1 MEKDIKNIVN
11 IASYMNYEAWKTNAT
26 TLNKGRVEA
35 ERRRVA
41 QEESKRSEDRNVEKI
56 VAQLKK
62 AIERLNVELKL
73 DVDRESNTVV
83 VKVLDPE
90 TKKIIRQIPE
100 EELLEIRKR
109 MKELIG
115 VLYDRES

>member
-26 TLNKGRVEA
+26 RGVEA

>member
-1 MEKDIKNIVN
+1 MEKDIKNIVSMTGY
-11 IASYMNYEAWKTNAT
+11 INYEMWKTSGGT
-26 TLNKGRVEA
+26 SNKGAANTERKVWIREEA
-35 ERRRVA
+35 R
-41 QEESKRSEDRNVEKI
+41 KSEDKTVEKI

-73 DVDRESNTVV
+73 EVDRDSNTVV
-83 VKVLDPE
+83 VKVVEPE

-109 MKELIG
+109 MEELIG